1 MASKVA
7 LLAASLMLIAAGA
20 VAQPGPGQHL
30 MNCRETMQ
38 KSLMGKLNLTD
49 SQKDQISKLRYQ
61 FQKQQI
67 QTRAKIADARLDLR
81 QLLHSD
87 SPDRSAVEKAVR
99 AITDLQGQ
107 QKLNL
112 VDHLFAVRAI
122 LTPEQQKTF
131 KEFMGP
137 GAFGRES
144 MGMRGWM
151 RGGMHNPQGGRMGT
165 LQNPMPE
172 EGGSEM

>member
-1 MASKVA
+1 MGGKVA
-7 LLAASLMLIAAGA
+7 LLAASLMLVTAGA
-20 VAQPGPGQHL
+20 LAQPGPGQHM
-30 MNCRETMQ
+30 MNRQGTMHQ
-38 KSLMGKLNLTD
+38 SMLNKLNLTD

-81 QLLHSD
+81 QLLRSD
-87 SPDRSAVEKAVR
+87 SPDRSAVEKAVG
-99 AITDLQGQ
+99 AIADIQRQ